1 MISDLK
7 CYPSGQIISSVSSS
21 FPKNYFFKNRFWK
34 TILGSCYEDSVED
47 YFENV
52 NLVILGILDWAYQD
66 ESCHKVILE
75 VSLGTIDLI
84 NV

>member
-7 CYPSGQIISSVSSS
+7 CYPSGQIFSFVSPS
-21 FPKNYFFKNRFWK
+21 FPRNCSFKNRFWK
-34 TILGSCYEDSVED
+34 TILGSCYEDGIED

-52 NLVILGILDWAYQD
+52 NLVKSGILDWAYQD
-66 ESCHKVILE
+66 KSCHKVILE
-75 VSLGTIDLI
+75 VSLSTIDLI